1 MAAIMDVDENL
12 KQTYIQ
18 YDPAPRK
25 GNEVQ
30 KKRVPDYFLWN
41 IISQFHFHYFPRIIH
56 WMMFG
61 ITNFIYI
68 TNGILLISCSADQR
82 FPQIFIKKLSK
93 S

>member
-30 KKRVPDYFLWN
+30 KKRVPDYFLWAL
-41 IISQFHFHYFPRIIH
+41 
-56 WMMFG
+56 
-61 ITNFIYI
+61 
-68 TNGILLISCSADQR
+68 ILSLI
-82 FPQIFIKKLSK
+82 PTWNT
-93 S
+93 